1 MSEEIANKVAEA
13 GVIATLIQH
22 PEFSFF
28 SEHLLPNHFAN
39 RVFRCMYAAICNM
52 AQREITNIDA
62 MNLFTTLNTEE
73 ATKRI
78 AEDITIEQIT
88 AELEMSETLARHTP
102 GEYKLYVDG
111 VLDAAFRRD
120 TLRRL
125 KECESYVKDSS
136 VQDVQQKIYEVLD
149 ETMMEFSTA
158 NELPQYSE
166 VVDDCWHEIQERSS
180 GGYAGIPFKFPLFNE
195 YVTMERGELV
205 TFGAAQK
212 QGKSMMLLNCAVD
225 LLKQGYSVLYIDS
238 ELNTRLFT
246 ARMLAHLTGIRF
258 KDLTSGKYSDD
269 DAIKIREAIG
279 WLKEQRFIHLYLP
292 LFDPQTIYTATKRA
306 KHTMDLDVLIVD
318 YFKSSSDGDAYTGYA
333 ELGRLTDLV
342 KNTLAGALNIV
353 ALSAAQATSTGKLAD
368 SAKIARNASTIIMLL
383 DKTPDEIERDGPEC
397 GNKKAVITFNR
408 NGPQTSV
415 GEWIDMQFDGDHILY
430 EQAEKQHIPILPY

>member
-1 MSEEIANKVAEA
+1 MADEIVNKVAEA

-62 MNLFTTLNTEE
+62 MNLFTTLNTDD

-78 AEDITIEQIT
+78 AEDITIDQIT

-125 KECESYVKDSS
+125 RECESYVKDST
-136 VQDVQQKIYEVLD
+136 VPDVQQKIYEVLD

-158 NELPQYSE
+158 NEMPQYGE
-166 VVDDCWHEIQERSS
+166 VVDEYWQEIQERSS
-180 GGYAGIPFKFPLFNE
+180 GGYAGIPFKFPALNE
-195 YVTMERGELV
+195 YVTMERGELIV
-205 TFGAAQK
+205 FGAAQK
-212 QGKSMMLLNCAVD
+212 MGKSMMLLNCAVD
-225 LLKQGYSVLYIDS
+225 LMKQGYSVLYIDS

-246 ARMLAHLTGIRF
+246 ARILAHLTGIRF
-258 KDLTSGKYSDD
+258 KDLTSGNYRPEQEQS
-269 DAIKIREAIG
+269 IREAIG
-279 WLKEQRFIHLYLP
+279 WLKEQKFAHLYLP
-292 LFDPQTIYTATKRA
+292 LFDPQTVYTATKRA

-318 YFKSSSDGDAYTGYA
+318 YFKSNGDSNDAYVGYA
-333 ELGRLTDLV
+333 ELGRLVDMYLV
-342 KNTLAGALNIV
+342 FTVNPLNCWKTLRA
-353 ALSAAQATSTGKLAD
+353 
-368 SAKIARNASTIIMLL
+368 M
-383 DKTPDEIERDGPEC
+383 
-397 GNKKAVITFNR
+397 
-408 NGPQTSV
+408 
-415 GEWIDMQFDGDHILY
+415 
-430 EQAEKQHIPILPY
+430 